1 MGNHNNV
8 WGRLKGRIAF
18 RRPAF
23 TPAPSAFR
31 KHFFGG
37 EHRVQHFRE
46 TQIRHAVDKGFH
58 DFLTAQADIERGMD
72 MDGKLFL
79 AAALCRQG
87 RQRNQFAPLIVQMGP
102 VVDFAEAETDDV
114 PPQIGRNVRQRLH
127 HLRTLFAVD
136 GEENIGGAVAAT
148 GGTSGIFG
156 NGVKTVSDGLFVLLD
171 FIPVCVIF

>member
-1 MGNHNNV
+1 M
-8 WGRLKGRIAF
+8 
-18 RRPAF
+18 
-23 TPAPSAFR
+23 T
-31 KHFFGG
+31 
-37 EHRVQHFRE
+37 
-46 TQIRHAVDKGFH
+46 
-58 DFLTAQADIERGMD
+58 QADIERGMD

-136 GEENIGGAVAAT
+136 VVQRLHTA
-148 GGTSGIFG
+148 
-156 NGVKTVSDGLFVLLD
+156 L
-171 FIPVCVIF
+171 